1 MNTYLRILAVFY
13 LYGALVHL
21 ADLLSL
27 GHHLGQTHSL
37 ALPEMSMPWQIGTV
51 GSAAVDLVAAAGLWL
66 RAWWGVMAFLAFAG
80 FLTADGGLVVT
91 ALLGGR
97 MLGVRAKCRRRTVP
111 IPNTS
116 RFSASC
122 PGRRDPVGRI
132 GAPVFAFPQVIA

>member
-97 MLGVRAKCRRRTVP
+97 MLVCGRSADDGRCLYQTQADFRLPARGVVIPLAVLVHRCLLFRR
-111 IPNTS
+111 
-116 RFSASC
+116 
-122 PGRRDPVGRI
+122 
-132 GAPVFAFPQVIA
+132 

>member
-27 GHHLGQTHSL
+27 SHHLGTTHSL
-37 ALPEMSMPWQIGTV
+37 ALPEMSIPWQIGTV

-97 MLGVRAKCRRRTVP
+97 MLVCGRSADDGRCLYQTQADFRLLARGVVIPLAVLVHRCLLFRR
-111 IPNTS
+111 
-116 RFSASC
+116 
-122 PGRRDPVGRI
+122 
-132 GAPVFAFPQVIA
+132 